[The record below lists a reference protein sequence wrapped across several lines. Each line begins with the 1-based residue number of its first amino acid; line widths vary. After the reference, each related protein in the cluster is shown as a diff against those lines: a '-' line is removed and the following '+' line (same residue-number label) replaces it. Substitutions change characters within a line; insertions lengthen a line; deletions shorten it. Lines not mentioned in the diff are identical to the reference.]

1 METLGTM
8 TRSEVCIPRM
18 RSAPGTVWAR
28 ASVRLSA
35 NGERNYETSIQS
47 KRTSTI
53 FVGFPRRT
61 YRVKAKIFLS
71 SGVINLKDNMAL
83 SSGMG
88 GVGAGVGKFPD
99 AETAML
105 EGFCLP
111 GWF

>member
-1 METLGTM
+1 
-8 TRSEVCIPRM
+8 M
-18 RSAPGTVWAR
+18 RGAPGTVWTR

-35 NGERNYETSIQS
+35 NGDSNYETSIQS

-53 FVGFPRRT
+53 VVGFPRRT

-71 SGVINLKDNMAL
+71 SGVINLKDDMKL
-83 SSGMG
+83 FSRMG
-88 GVGAGVGKFPD
+88 GVGAGAGKLP
-99 AETAML
+99 ATETAMI